1 MYCDKFRKRD
11 ELAEVIRTSYKRIEA
26 LGAQEKEEFRNWVK
40 YILLSICGNKAAVV
54 EEILNWAG
62 KGEDDMAFK
71 YNIIKAFEDERAEGK
86 TEGLAEG
93 EARGELRKVISL
105 VRKKVTRNMSAEEI
119 ADMLGCKREVYR
131 RYEKGTY
138 DIPLWALIKL
148 SEYYKTSTDYILGL
162 TNTKTPYP
170 Q

>member
-11 ELAEVIRTSYKRIEA
+11 ELAEAIHTSYKRIET

-40 YILLSICGNKAAVV
+40 YILLSICGNKKAVM

-71 YNIIKAFEDERAEGK
+71 YNIIKAFEDERAEG
-86 TEGLAEG
+86 EAIG

-105 VRKKVTRNMSAEEI
+105 VRKKVARNMSAEEI
-119 ADMLGCKREVYR
+119 ADMPEEEYSLVSQIYAIMKRQPDWNDDKISDSIR
-131 RYEKGTY
+131 NSSAPK
-138 DIPLWALIKL
+138 
-148 SEYYKTSTDYILGL
+148 
-162 TNTKTPYP
+162 
-170 Q
+170 

>member
-11 ELAEVIRTSYKRIEA
+11 ELAEAIRTSYKRIEA

-86 TEGLAEG
+86 AEG
-93 EARGELRKVISL
+93 EASGELRKVISQI
-105 VRKKVTRNMSAEEI
+105 RKKVSRDMSAKDI
-119 ADMLGCKREVYR
+119 ADMLEEDMDLVVRICDTLKKHPDWDDEKIRE
-131 RYEKGTY
+131 
-138 DIPLWALIKL
+138 LL
-148 SEYYKTSTDYILGL
+148 
-162 TNTKTPYP
+162 
-170 Q
+170 